1 MFRKANFTLHQLESK
16 LLQCIVIFTRLRGT
30 QRGLSQYT
38 LIRADLSTLNIIK
51 LESRVYDMTLP
62 DDVHRQNEAQED
74 IRISDLNEF
83 F

>member
-62 DDVHRQNEAQED
+62 DDVHRLKLEEE
-74 IRISDLNEF
+74 ISNISCVH
-83 F
+83 